1 MHLNWRKCYKN
12 TVVVVLLLCGFAG
25 FAQSNPEHW
34 DAKYYTGYTVETFK
48 QLRAVH
54 QKIAGSKFNH
64 RLLDAALFFRTNE
77 ERIKNNLPQFNFS
90 IALEKAALG
99 HSIDMVQHNFYAHT
113 SPVPGSQ
120 NMTDRLK
127 RVGVDY
133 RTCAENIYNFFD
145 EDPTYW
151 SLASK
156 LVEGWMNSSGHRSN
170 ILNPNLTY
178 LGCGA
183 WPYNN
188 PEWPN
193 YQWFKSTQSFSDR
206 DAQ

>member
-1 MHLNWRKCYKN
+1 MHFNWRKCYKN
-12 TVVVVLLLCGFAG
+12 SLVVVLLLCSIAG

-54 QKIAGSKFNH
+54 QKIAGSTFNH

-99 HSIDMVQHNFYAHT
+99 QSIDMVQQNFYSHQ
-113 SPVPGSQ
+113 SPIPGREDMS
-120 NMTDRLK
+120 DRLK
-127 RVGVDY
+127 RVGISY
-133 RTCAENIYNFFD
+133 TACAENIYNFFD

-156 LVEGWMNSSGHRSN
+156 LVEGWMNSSGHRRN
-170 ILNPNLTY
+170 ILNPNYKY

-188 PEWPN
+188 PEWPT
-193 YQWFKSTQSFSDR
+193 YQWFKSTQDFSDK

>member
-1 MHLNWRKCYKN
+1 MHFNWRKWYKN

-48 QLRAVH
+48 QFRAVH

-170 ILNPNLTY
+170 ILNPSLTY